1 MMLSRLKKWFRVQS
15 RPNDVESTNRI
26 ISLGESIG
34 YTIPIEHSQ
43 LFQRAL
49 RHRSIVD
56 NEKYESYE
64 TYERLEFLGDAVLD
78 LITTEILFDLY
89 PKENEGFL
97 TKLRAKIV
105 RGETLYELAKKLGL
119 NHFLE
124 IGERASGQG
133 IELSK
138 SVLSDVFE
146 ALVAAIY
153 ISGGYETAFTFVE
166 DTLEKYLN
174 FDEVVNA
181 IDNYKSLLMEYSQS
195 KKWKLPHYD
204 VLSEEGPAHN
214 KTFRVAVYIEGR
226 NMGEGTGKSKKKAE
240 QRAAKKALRS
250 LGIK

>member
-1 MMLSRLKKWFRVQS
+1 MMLSRLKKWFRIQS
-15 RPNDVESTNRI
+15 GTDDVESTNRI
-26 ISLGESIG
+26 ISLGKSIG
-34 YTIPIEHSQ
+34 YKIPPEHGQ

-56 NEKYESYE
+56 NDKYESYE

-105 RGETLYELAKKLGL
+105 RGDTLYELAKELGL

-124 IGERASGQG
+124 IGDRASGQG

-153 ISGGYETAFTFVE
+153 ISGGYEKAFIFVE
-166 DTLEKYLN
+166 KTLQKYLD

-195 KKWKLPHYD
+195 EKWKLPRYD
-204 VLSEEGPAHN
+204 VLSEDGPGHN
-214 KTFRVAVYIEGR
+214 KTFRVAVYVEGEKV
-226 NMGEGTGKSKKKAE
+226 GEGTGKSKKKAE
-240 QRAAKKALRS
+240 QLAAKNALQS
-250 LGIK
+250 LGVK